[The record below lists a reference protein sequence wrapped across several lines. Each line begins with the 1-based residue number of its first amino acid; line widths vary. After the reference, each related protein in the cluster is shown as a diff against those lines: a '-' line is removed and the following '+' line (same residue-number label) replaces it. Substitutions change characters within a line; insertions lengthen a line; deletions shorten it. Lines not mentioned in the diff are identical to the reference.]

1 MNVNKWG
8 PGGWIFLHT
17 ISFNYPLEPNENDKQ
32 RYTIF
37 FNSLKNILPCIYCR
51 QSFEIYTKYIP
62 LENFLESREGVTYWL
77 FRIHNL
83 INEKLF
89 KEKEKENFKNV
100 VLKYEKIRAG
110 CSKLLKDGDKEK
122 KFNSC
127 QVKKEIKN
135 DDISIFVNI
144 AESKYKKII
153 DDMVKKL
160 YESDEN
166 PNIEYLNYLKKNG
179 KYNINYSS

>member
-17 ISFNYPLEPNENDKQ
+17 ISFNYPLEPNEYDKQ

-37 FNSLKNILPCIYCR
+37 FNSIKDILPCKYCR
-51 QSFEIYTKYIP
+51 QSFEIYIKYIP
-62 LENFLESREGVTYWL
+62 IEPFLESREGVTYWL

-89 KEKEKENFKNV
+89 KDKESFKNV

-110 CSKLLKDGDKEK
+110 CSKLIKDGDREK
-122 KFNSC
+122 KYNSC
-127 QVKKEIKN
+127 QVKQDVKN
-135 DDISIFVNI
+135 DDVTIFTNRSIQ
-144 AESKYKKII
+144 KYKTII

-160 YESDEN
+160 YDSDEN
-166 PNIEYLNYLKKNG
+166 PNIEYLNYMKKNG
-179 KYNINYSS
+179 KYPINYTF